1 MESPDSSVPVV
12 TVGSDLTSRAST
24 ALRWAVGEAKRSGAR
39 VQVVTV
45 WHPGLAS
52 HEVMPPAAERGELM
66 ADALTDAGLE
76 PGEASVVMLE
86 GRPGPTLVDAA
97 RGSQLL
103 VVGSAGHVGA
113 LGAMSGSVSRH
124 CVRHA
129 PCPVAV
135 VGPAAGAD
143 PVERVLVSGTL
154 DPEGS
159 TFRWAVTQAR
169 RDHADVHLIDSWYLE
184 PIVPSYPELDLR
196 VREEAQDRHAQ
207 MLRRLEQ
214 ISGGSVRV
222 TESLVSGHA
231 RDVLQARTRP
241 RDLLVL
247 PYAALHHIS
256 FVHGRCPVIVLPP
269 EVPAT
274 PAELA
279 RTVAAAGTAATPT
292 GGAGSA
298 TVPLR

>member
-1 MESPDSSVPVV
+1 MDNPDVPGPVI
-12 TVGSDLTSRAST
+12 TVGSDLTSRATT
-24 ALRWAVGEAKRSGAR
+24 ALRWAAEEARRSGAHLR
-39 VQVVTV
+39 LVTV
-45 WHPGLAS
+45 WHAGVAS
-52 HEVMPPAAERGELM
+52 HEVMPPAAERAALM
-66 ADALTDAGLE
+66 SDALAEAGVD
-76 PGEASVVMLE
+76 PSQTSVVMLE
-86 GRPGPTLVDAA
+86 GRAGPTLVEAA

-113 LGAMSGSVSRH
+113 LGAMSGSVSRY

-135 VGPAAGAD
+135 VGPAAGPG
-143 PVERVLVSGTL
+143 PVERVLVSGAL

-159 TFRWAVTQAR
+159 TFHWAVQQAR

-196 VREEAQDRHAQ
+196 VREEARDRHAQ

-214 ISGGSVRV
+214 LSGGSVRV

-231 RDVLQARTRP
+231 RDVLQARTRS

-269 EVPAT
+269 EVPAPARTTPVTT
-274 PAELA
+274 PA
-279 RTVAAAGTAATPT
+279 AAKDPT
-292 GGAGSA
+292 TSA
-298 TVPLR
+298 VPLP